1 MKTKA
6 LLIVM
11 IAMLAIPAAAD
22 SGDWIVRLRGIEVDP
37 NDSSEQIGD
46 TGSEVGVNSKF
57 TLEIDVTYMLS
68 RSFGLELIAATTR
81 HDLYATG
88 GALNGA
94 DLGSVKVLP
103 PTLTLQWYIIPEG
116 MLNFYVGLGVNWT
129 YFYSYD
135 LSADLAD
142 LGVTDINF
150 GNSFGFSGDVG
161 VNVNFSEHWMVN
173 ADIKYILLSTDAD
186 IMIGNDT
193 LDSVHVDIDPWVF
206 GLGVGYRF

>member
-6 LLIVM
+6 LLIIM

-22 SGDWIVRLRGIEVDP
+22 SGDWIVRLRGIEIDP

-46 TGSEVGVNSKF
+46 TGSEVGVDSQF

-103 PTLTLQWYIIPEG
+103 PTLTLQWYVIPEG

-135 LSADLAD
+135 LSEDLAD

-150 GNSFGFSGDVG
+150 GNSFGFAGDIG
-161 VNVNFSEHWMVN
+161 VNVNLGDNWMVN
-173 ADIKYILLSTDAD
+173 GDIKYILLSTDAD
-186 IMIGNDT
+186 IMVGNDT
-193 LDSVHVDIDPWVF
+193 LDRVHVDIDPWVF

>member
-1 MKTKA
+1 MRTRA
-6 LLIVM
+6 LLFVM
-11 IAMLAIPAAAD
+11 IAMLAIPAAAA
-22 SGDWIVRLRGIEVDP
+22 SGDWIVRLRGIEIDP

-46 TGSEVGVNSKF
+46 TGSEVGVNSQF

-68 RSFGLELIAATTR
+68 RSFGLELIAATAR
-81 HDLYATG
+81 HDLSATG
-88 GALNGA
+88 GALAGA
-94 DLGSVKVLP
+94 ELGSVKVLP
-103 PTLTLQWYIIPEG
+103 PTLTLQWYLIPEG

-135 LSADLAD
+135 LSDDLAG
-142 LGVTDINF
+142 LGVTDIKF
-150 GNSFGFSGDVG
+150 GNSFGLAFDAG

-186 IMIGNDT
+186 IMVGNDL

>member
-1 MKTKA
+1 MRTKA
-6 LLIVM
+6 LLIIM
-11 IAMLAIPAAAD
+11 IAMMAIPAAAE
-22 SGDWIVRLRGIEVDP
+22 SGDWIVRLRGIQIDP

-46 TGSEVGVNSKF
+46 TGSEVGVDSQF

-68 RSFGLELIAATTR
+68 RSFGLEIIAATAR
-81 HDLYATG
+81 HDLSAAG

-116 MLNFYVGLGVNWT
+116 LLNFYVGVGVNWT

-135 LSADLAD
+135 LSQDLAD
-142 LGVTDINF
+142 LGVTDIEF
-150 GNSFGFSGDVG
+150 GNSFGFAFDGG
-161 VNVNFSEHWMVN
+161 VNVNLGEHFLIN

-186 IMIGNDT
+186 IMVGNDL